1 MSTSRRTLPWWGWAL
16 VAVAVFVVITV
27 IGLIGLVG
35 LLATF
40 DSDVRSSAEP
50 TKADCADLAQ
60 SVGQSGLPTGASA
73 ATCTYL
79 GFQDWRIEGT
89 MTVSRADLDAW
100 LSQLP
105 GAPVLGETGC
115 TDAVACVQVDL
126 TQVGDEVDAHYL
138 DVAVVSETDGVAEV
152 RIAAFTT

>member
-1 MSTSRRTLPWWGWAL
+1 M
-16 VAVAVFVVITV
+16 AVAVFVVITV

-60 SVGQSGLPTGASA
+60 SVGQSGLPTGTSA

-105 GAPVLGETGC
+105 GAPVLGEAGSIDA
-115 TDAVACVQVDL
+115 DAVACVQVDL

-138 DVAVVSETDGVAEV
+138 DVAVLSQNDGVAEV
-152 RIAAFTT
+152 LMAAFTT